1 MKSLPGVNCKQY
13 MLYLGWPDLFKAIAP
28 PFSHVAFV
36 VATTI
41 PGYAA
46 RSQSRAG
53 LTVGTWPIS
62 MLACGVADVCVRR
75 NVWSVAYAVKHGSAK
90 VIHGR
95 AVRPG
100 VCDGAEACLPRTVD
114 LSAVFLFPRRSGISR
129 KRAS

>member
-1 MKSLPGVNCKQY
+1 
-13 MLYLGWPDLFKAIAP
+13 MLLLI
-28 PFSHVAFV
+28 
-36 VATTI
+36 VATTM

-53 LTVGTWPIS
+53 LIVGTWPIS

-114 LSAVFLFPRRSGISR
+114 LSAVCFRDVLEFRGSVRANGRALSGRAAWPHYGRRLLPPH
-129 KRAS
+129 

>member
-1 MKSLPGVNCKQY
+1 MPRDHSLE
-13 MLYLGWPDLFKAIAP
+13 
-28 PFSHVAFV
+28 
-36 VATTI
+36 
-41 PGYAA
+41 
-46 RSQSRAG
+46 RA
-53 LTVGTWPIS
+53 LLSETWPIS

-114 LSAVFLFPRRSGISR
+114 LSAVCFRDVLEFRGSVRANGRALSGRAAWPHLHLGPFSRRVIAELNR
-129 KRAS
+129 RIIDADVAASV